1 MSLFVHTLHVASW
14 GILTAWSV
22 VGLLTGCLAF
32 PRASIQQAWVRFS
45 VTYPWRS
52 HSVTSIMF
60 YWSTTSH
67 RPAQIQGA
75 GTTHWEVQ
83 FIGGSSLEA
92 SHYWAKERCGAEG
105 RFLGFSSEDLGPS
118 PGSAGHPW
126 MSVLPFLAL
135 SFPRCRSRLHVD
147 VVDYM

>member
-1 MSLFVHTLHVASW
+1 
-14 GILTAWSV
+14 
-22 VGLLTGCLAF
+22 
-32 PRASIQQAWVRFS
+32 
-45 VTYPWRS
+45 
-52 HSVTSIMF
+52 MF

-67 RPAQIQGA
+67 RPAQIQGV

-92 SHYWAKERCGAEG
+92 SHYWTKERCGAEG
-105 RFLGFSSEDLGPS
+105 RFLGFRSEALGPS

-135 SFPRCRSRLHVD
+135 SFPRYGSSLNIVKDPLALSDMGLVPGRTRQALLSLQVPGGVDRPVAHLRSQSPQPAAELID
-147 VVDYM
+147 WN